1 MKYKRSV
8 ALIIYVPPISLFIAL
23 CNYSMNILLCSI
35 SRTGSCLHK
44 KVNYDTNNNVGL
56 PRGGGG
62 GESEQREDKREQ
74 TCGGKY
80 SNMQDA
86 LVSRIKM
93 LHCHCQFY
101 LTALYI

>member
-8 ALIIYVPPISLFIAL
+8 EQIIYVPPISLFIAF
-23 CNYSMNILLCSI
+23 CNHSMNILLCSI

-74 TCGGKY
+74 TCGKY
-80 SNMQDA
+80 IQICKKA
-86 LVSRIKM
+86 LVPRIKI
-93 LHCHCQFY
+93 C
-101 LTALYI
+101 YIVIVCFI